1 MSAYDRLLDC
11 KALAKRPEPIDG
23 TDCWHSLYQKAAAME
38 SVLLQ
43 IVKVVDEYTV
53 IIGKDPAAQFD
64 VRVTE
69 LQDAMEARR

>member
-11 KALAKRPEPIDG
+11 KALAKMPEPIDG

-38 SVLLQ
+38 SALLQ

-53 IIGKDPAAQFD
+53 MIGKDPAAQFD
-64 VRVTE
+64 SRVTE